1 MDREMKRHYTLLVDF
16 LGKILGPDYEVAL
29 HELLDDSNEI
39 IAIANG
45 ELTGRHLGS
54 PLSNKMLEF
63 LTSRLYETQDY
74 VLRFESTS
82 VTGKKLCSNSL
93 FIKDPHGRL
102 VGLLCINFDSSRY
115 RELSARVM
123 DLCGSLLTP
132 GAPSGTHLIVEND
145 EHTYPSSIAGATAS
159 IVSSVIADYPVPVD
173 RLTQDEKMEIMDA
186 LNRKGV
192 FLLKGSVS
200 HVARELHSSE
210 ASIYRYLGKLNNKDL
225 TERGG
230 GAGCPPPPENFSF
243 AAFPP
248 ISGKFF
254 RHCCKYHGYL
264 AAGVVYYRQIEIEKE
279 ILTMAI
285 VHANA
290 QTFPQE
296 VLQSSETVLV
306 DFWAAWCGP
315 CKMLAPILEELDGVA
330 PCKIVKVDVDEN
342 RALALQYAVASI
354 PTLLVFRNGQLVNR
368 SVGLISREDVLKL
381 VQA

>member
-210 ASIYRYLGKLNNKDL
+210 ASIYRYLGKLNNVKIGRD
-225 TERGG
+225 
-230 GAGCPPPPENFSF
+230 GCAVPPENFPF

-254 RHCCKYHGYL
+254 RRCCKYHGYL

-296 VLQSSETVLV
+296 VLQSNETVLV